1 MVSRDVFVLL
11 DDRGGR
17 HLVGAEGL
25 LERIPQLG
33 VIEIGRLRESIGRKV
48 SVGSRAF
55 LVLPASRRDRMEGLK
70 RGPQTIGPKDAASLM
85 FAADISPDNVVVEA
99 GAGSGWLT
107 VALASAVGA
116 KGRVIAYERRE
127 DFATLARENMRRAGM
142 EERVEVRI
150 ADIAA
155 GIKER
160 DVDAVV
166 LDVPEP
172 WTVVPAAW
180 DALRIGGAFAS
191 FSPNVEQVRQTAE
204 SIAARPFVD
213 VRTVEVIER
222 ELEVRGTGTRPSQAP
237 IGHTGYLTTARKCL
251 DKFI

>member
-1 MVSRDVFVLL
+1 MATSDVFVIL

-17 HLVGAEGL
+17 HLVGSEAGVAE
-25 LERIPQLG
+25 IPHLG
-33 VIEIGRLRESIGRKV
+33 VVEVARLRESVGRKV
-48 SVGSRAF
+48 SIGSRSL
-55 LVLPASRRDRMEGLK
+55 LVLPASRRDRMEALA
-70 RGPQTIGPKDAASLM
+70 RGPQTIGPKDAASLI
-85 FAADISPDNVVVEA
+85 FAADVSPDNVVVEA

-116 KGRVIAYERRE
+116 RGRVIAYERRE
-127 DFATLARENMRRAGM
+127 DFATLARENVRRAGM
-142 EERVEVRI
+142 AERVEVRI

-160 DVDAVV
+160 DLDAVV

-180 DALRIGGAFAS
+180 DALRVGGAFAS
-191 FSPNVEQVRQTAE
+191 FSPNVEQVRHTAE
-204 SIAARPFVD
+204 AIAARPFVD

-237 IGHTGYLTTARKCL
+237 IGHTGYLTTGRKVL
-251 DKFI
+251 DKFM